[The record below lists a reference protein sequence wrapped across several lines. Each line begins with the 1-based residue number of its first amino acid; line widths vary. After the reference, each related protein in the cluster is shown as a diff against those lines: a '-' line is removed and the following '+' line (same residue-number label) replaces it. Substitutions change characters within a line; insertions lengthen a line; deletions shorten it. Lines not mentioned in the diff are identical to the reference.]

1 LPTGIGGLTK
11 ISTGLGT
18 CTAKSNSPA
27 VSIGVCWK
35 NLCDLLTGSTES
47 HPRPDIAIS
56 QAGLHKNKNKKSH
69 IYELII
75 NIAIFARN
83 DLTMKSRIS

>member
-27 VSIGVCWK
+27 VSIGVFWK

-56 QAGLHKNKNKKSH
+56 QAGLHKNKNKKFH
-69 IYELII
+69 IYEL
-75 NIAIFARN
+75 
-83 DLTMKSRIS
+83 TMKFRIS